1 MQIVDLSTYLCNV
14 SLTLLTFTLG
24 HHNILLPVTEC
35 PSWSPN
41 TLLSL
46 LCYACS
52 LLLLSLPESQNRFL
66 SLIFTL
72 SFGSVQKPP
81 FKSLIL
87 CCIHQA
93 FLSSLSHSV
102 CFSPFWKMNIDPY
115 QKIFYI
121 IVTISIVFYLIFSGA
136 AEKSPWSSYAIWQA
150 SFWQHHL
157 RDVGTAK

>member
-81 FKSLIL
+81 FKSLNIML
-87 CCIHQA
+87 YSPSIFKFSVTFRL
-93 FLSSLSHSV
+93 FLSLLEDEYWSLPEDFLHYSDNKHSFLSYFFRS
-102 CFSPFWKMNIDPY
+102 CWK
-115 QKIFYI
+115 K
-121 IVTISIVFYLIFSGA
+121 SLIFLCYLTGFFLTA
-136 AEKSPWSSYAIWQA
+136 SPERCWNS
-150 SFWQHHL
+150 
-157 RDVGTAK
+157 